1 MLSAPRC
8 SLRVRTGGS
17 DGEWGLHPLTVCISN
32 RDGLRKPRAWGV
44 LLPHRQT
51 EFQANLFIY
60 LVLDRSR
67 EVKGLQSLGR

>member
-32 RDGLRKPRAWGV
+32 RGGLRMPRAWGI

-51 EFQANLFIY
+51 YRVSDKFIY
-60 LVLDRSR
+60 RTCFGSI
-67 EVKGLQSLGR
+67 